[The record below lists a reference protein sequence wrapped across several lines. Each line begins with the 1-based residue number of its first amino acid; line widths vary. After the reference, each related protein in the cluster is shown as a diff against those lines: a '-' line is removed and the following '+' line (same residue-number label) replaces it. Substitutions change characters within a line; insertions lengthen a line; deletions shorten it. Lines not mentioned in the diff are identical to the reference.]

1 MNALKKNDSGSRV
14 KALQQALQALGFAEI
29 KADGA
34 LGPKTLTAVEAFADG
49 LEGDDE
55 IDSTPNDTVPLDLEA
70 QILAAKPAVVAVPK
84 NTDVVELGPSFID
97 ARRHY
102 AGTSYPTR
110 NPWAKIDT
118 ICLHQM
124 AVDAGS
130 DWSRW
135 KRLAIHVVV
144 PRKGV
149 TALTNSID
157 RKVPHGHGWNSRSV
171 GFEVEGHFAGVRG
184 KDSTHWTPEG
194 AKGSRLI
201 PQEITESQ
209 VAGALAAIDWCVA
222 EVAKNGGQIKFVG
235 SHRPAYGRKSSDPG
249 QAIWEKIALV
259 AMKKHGLTTAP
270 TLSHHKYPGKPI
282 PAEWDPAQVGVK
294 Y

>member
-1 MNALKKNDSGSRV
+1 MAALKKNDSGIRV
-14 KALQQALQALGFAEI
+14 KTLQHALQALGFAEI
-29 KADGA
+29 KVDGI
-34 LGPKTLTAVEAFADG
+34 LGPRTLAAAEAFADG

-55 IDSTPNDTVPLDLEA
+55 IDSTPNDTVPPELEA
-70 QILAAKPAVVAVPK
+70 QILSAKPPVVAVPK
-84 NTDVVELGPSFID
+84 NTDIVELAPGFID

-110 NPWAKIDT
+110 NPWDKIDT

-124 AVDAGS
+124 AVDAKS

-149 TALTNSID
+149 TALTNSIN
-157 RKVPHGHGWNSRSV
+157 RKVPHGHGWNGRSV

-184 KDSTHWTPEG
+184 KNSTHWTPEG
-194 AKGSRLI
+194 ATGSRLI
-201 PQEITESQ
+201 PQELTESQ
-209 VAGALAAIDWCVA
+209 VAGALAAIDWCIA
-222 EVAKNGGQIKFVG
+222 EVTKNGGSIKYVG
-235 SHRPAYGRKSSDPG
+235 AHRQSYGRKSSDPG
-249 QAIWEKIALV
+249 QAIWEGIALP
-259 AMKKHGLTTAP
+259 AMKKHGLTIAP
-270 TLSHHKYPGKPI
+270 TLSHHKYPGLPI
-282 PAEWDPAQVGVK
+282 PEAWDPSQKGVK